1 MRTIIRSNA
10 KINLGLDVINKR
22 EDGYHNLDMIMAPI
36 DLFDFMEV
44 EIFDE
49 EGTVEMTSNIPGIPT
64 DSSNIIVK
72 CSNAF
77 YRESKLPEKKMKID
91 LQKNVPFS
99 AGLGGGSS
107 NGAEILKFLNSFYGN
122 FFSEEKL
129 IEISKKIGADIP
141 FFIKNSC
148 ARVRGI
154 GEIIEPVKNGIKEK
168 LILIK
173 PKFGIN
179 TGYAYG
185 AIYKAGEIK
194 RADIEIIKKYVESGN
209 VKELEKNIENSIWY
223 ALRNID
229 ENIMEFERRILAEIG
244 LRFFMSGSGSCY
256 YAFVDSEEANATFEN
271 LKKKYSDCFISLN
284 SFL

>member
-1 MRTIIRSNA
+1 MRTRIKSNA
-10 KINLGLDVINKR
+10 KINLGLTVINKR

-36 DLFDFMEV
+36 DLFDFMEI

-49 EGTVEMTSNIPGIPT
+49 PGTVEMTSNIPGIPT
-64 DSSNIIVK
+64 DGSNIIVK
-72 CSNAF
+72 CFKAF
-77 YRESKLPEKKMKID
+77 YYESKLPERKMKIE

-107 NGAEILKFLNSFYGN
+107 NGAEILKFLNSFYDN

-129 IEISKKIGADIP
+129 IEIAKKIGADIP

-148 ARVRGI
+148 ARVKGI
-154 GEIIEPVKNGIKEK
+154 GEILEPVKNNIKEK
-168 LILIK
+168 IILIK
-173 PKFGIN
+173 PEFGIN

-185 AIYKAGEIK
+185 AIHRAKEIK
-194 RADIEIIKKYVESGN
+194 RADIDKIKNCVESGN
-209 VKELEKNIENSIWY
+209 VKELEENIENSIWY

-229 ENIMEFERRILAEIG
+229 ENIIKFENSILAETG

-256 YAFVDSEEANATFEN
+256 YAFVNGEEANATFEN
-271 LKKKYSDCFISLN
+271 LKKKYSECFISLN